1 MSQWLEPPTVMQAK
15 EKVVAQSRLRA
26 GGAALALA
34 LLSCGDPAGE
44 EAPLA
49 PLVEVPRPAAPR
61 DVAVLD
67 VNGFGEVR
75 IELLADLAPVTAA
88 HFAALARRD
97 YYDGTSFH
105 RVVPGFLVQGGDPL
119 TRDRDPR
126 NDGAGGGAERV
137 ADERPS
143 LSLVRGIVALANSGS
158 ANSAGAQFFI
168 LVADARQLDG
178 KYAVFGRVSAGME
191 VVDRIAT
198 TPRDEYGRFGPV
210 DRPLANVVM
219 KDVRIERAQPGAV
232 P

>member
-1 MSQWLEPPTVMQAK
+1 MGRAALPR
-15 EKVVAQSRLRA
+15 RLRA

-34 LLSCGDPAGE
+34 LLSCEDPAGE
-44 EAPLA
+44 ASLP
-49 PLVEVPRPAAPR
+49 PLVEVPQPATPR

-67 VNGFGEVR
+67 VEGFGEVR

-97 YYDGTSFH
+97 YYDGTTFH
-105 RVVPGFLVQGGDPL
+105 RVVPVFLVQGGDPL

-126 NDGAGGGAERV
+126 NDGVGGGKERV

-143 LSLVRGIVALANSGS
+143 LSLVRGIVALANTGV

-168 LVADARQLDG
+168 LVSDARHLDG
-178 KYAVFGRVSAGME
+178 HYAVFGRVSTGMD
-191 VVDRIAT
+191 VVDRIAL
-198 TPRDEYGRFGPV
+198 TPRDEYGRLGPV
-210 DRPLANVVM
+210 DRPLTNVVVT
-219 KDVRIERAQPGAV
+219 DVRIERAQPGAD